1 MYCEDF
7 TVIIAG
13 VGGQGTLLA
22 STLIGNA
29 VVKSG
34 AKVRISE
41 TFGLSQR
48 GGSVVTHIRVGEK
61 VYSPLTPLHTAD
73 LIIGFEPLETYRNV
87 LKFLKPK
94 GNVFYNTR
102 PIYSSE
108 GKKAYPS
115 VKEMDTIMKQ
125 LATQV
130 VAVDAV
136 DLAIKAGDPVM
147 MNMVML
153 GASSSMLPISEQAL
167 RNAIREGVK
176 KNVNANL
183 LAFDYGVQA
192 ASQEKFAR
200 ISPA

>member
-1 MYCEDF
+1 MYREY
-7 TVIIAG
+7 TTIIIAG

-29 VVKSG
+29 AVRSG
-34 AKVRISE
+34 CKVRVSE

-48 GGSVVTHIRVGEK
+48 GGSVVTHIRIGEK
-61 VYSPLTPLHTAD
+61 VYSPLTPFHSAD

-87 LKFLKPK
+87 LRFLKPK
-94 GNVFYNTR
+94 GSVFYNTR

-108 GKKAYPS
+108 GKRAYPS
-115 VKEMDTIMKQ
+115 VKEMDAIMKQ
-125 LATQV
+125 LATRV
-130 VAVDAV
+130 VAVDAI

-153 GASSSMLPISEQAL
+153 GASSSMLPFSGQVL

-176 KNVNANL
+176 KNVDANL

-192 ASQEKFAR
+192 ASQEKLAR

>member
-1 MYCEDF
+1 MYYKDI

-29 VVKSG
+29 AVKSG
-34 AKVRISE
+34 FKVRISE
-41 TFGLSQR
+41 TFGMSQR
-48 GGSVVTHIRVGEK
+48 GGSVVTHIRIGENT
-61 VYSPLTPLHTAD
+61 YSPITPLHTAD

-94 GNVFYNTR
+94 GSVFFNTR

-115 VKEMDTIMKQ
+115 IEEMVTIMQQ
-125 LATQV
+125 LATRV
-130 VAVDAV
+130 VAVDAIN
-136 DLAIKAGDPVM
+136 LAVKAGASIM

-153 GASSSMLPISEQAL
+153 GASSNMLPFDGQVL
-167 RNAIREGVK
+167 RSVIREGIK
-176 KNVNANL
+176 QNIEANL
-183 LAFDYGVQA
+183 SAFDYGMQVTTH
-192 ASQEKFAR
+192 ENYFKN
-200 ISPA
+200 